1 MCFPYVDTAVQDA
14 QCAGIVV
21 FSIYTPGA
29 GHFGHTYWRIYWAQN
44 YLAQPSEETGGESY
58 YFLGAQ
64 APVAFQPYL
73 NQMSTRLTHQFL
85 LTFLAKPEN
94 KAGTEPVKVSTEIR
108 SVDLVTQD
116 KVCVPASREY

>member
-1 MCFPYVDTAVQDA
+1 
-14 QCAGIVV
+14 
-21 FSIYTPGA
+21 
-29 GHFGHTYWRIYWAQN
+29 
-44 YLAQPSEETGGESY
+44 
-58 YFLGAQ
+58 
-64 APVAFQPYL
+64 
-73 NQMSTRLTHQFL
+73 MSSRLTHQFL